1 MLKQKTI
8 SFLGAGNLAEALIKG
23 LIGSGKLNPGRIS
36 ASDKLPNRLLLLAE
50 RYEIKI
56 YSDNSEAA
64 ANSDIIFITVKP
76 QDAAPLMREIAPVLV
91 GREAVGKIIISA
103 VAGVT
108 TGALLDMLQSCGVGR
123 PVPIVRAMPNT
134 PVTVR
139 LGAIALCAGVYAGRA
154 DIDLAAQ
161 LFSAVGKVIEL
172 SDEPLMDAVTG
183 LSGSGPAYVFF
194 FMEALIE
201 AGVRLGLKRG
211 DSKTLAVQTVLGAG
225 MLASESGVELEE
237 LRRAVTSP
245 GGTTMEG
252 IKSLEANGFKEIV
265 IGAVE
270 AATRRAQ
277 ELSGA

>member
-8 SFLGAGNLAEALIKG
+8 TFLGAGNLAEALIKG
-23 LIGSGKLNPGRIS
+23 LISSGRLSPGRIS
-36 ASDKLPNRLLLLAE
+36 ASDKLPNRLVLLAE

-56 YSDNSEAA
+56 YNDNEQAA

-76 QDAAPLMREIAPVLV
+76 QDAAMLMKELAPVFA
-91 GREAVGKIIISA
+91 GREATGKVIISA
-103 VAGVT
+103 AAGVT
-108 TGALLDMLQSCGVGR
+108 TGALLDMLQSSGVER
-123 PVPIVRAMPNT
+123 PIPIVRAMPNT

-139 LGAIALCAGVYAGRA
+139 LGATALCAGVYAGRA
-154 DIDLAAQ
+154 ELDLAAA
-161 LFSAVGKVIEL
+161 LFSAVGKVIEIN
-172 SDEPLMDAVTG
+172 DETLMDAVTG
-183 LSGSGPAYVFF
+183 LSGSGPAYVFYF
-194 FMEALIE
+194 IEALIE
-201 AGVRLGLKRG
+201 AGVRLGLKED

-225 MLASESGVELEE
+225 MSASESGIGLEE

-270 AATRRAQ
+270 AATRRAK
-277 ELSGA
+277 ELSGR